1 MDRTSV
7 ENKVQEIAAAAA
19 AEHGLELVRVTM
31 KGSDKSPTV
40 AVFIDKEGG
49 VTHEDCV
56 KVSRQ
61 MDEALDANDFISS
74 AYTLEVSSPGLER
87 ELYSLQDFVRFTGS
101 LAKVKTNTPVEGQ
114 RNFRGRIHSVDSVE
128 GGENGEIVFDDL
140 TRGQV
145 RFPYSYV
152 AKANLEIDLEAE
164 LNRAKP
170 ERSEKEVKN

>member
-1 MDRTSV
+1 MDRSSV

-19 AEHGLELVRVTM
+19 AEQGLELVRIIV

-40 AVFIDKEGG
+40 TVFIDREGG

-56 KVSRQ
+56 KVSRR
-61 MDEALDANDFISS
+61 MDEALDADDFISS

-101 LAKVKTNTPVEGQ
+101 LAKIKVNTPVEGQ
-114 RNFRGRIHSVDSVE
+114 RNFRGRITAVE
-128 GGENGEIVFDDL
+128 GEEIVFDDRAKGKV
-140 TRGQV
+140 T
-145 RFPYSYV
+145 FPYGHV

-164 LNRAKP
+164 LSRAAK
-170 ERSEKEVKN
+170 EEKIK